1 MVSTVPADSSTLS
14 VAIRSLLDRS
24 EGGPGEMPLVPASSL
39 ECAQLETLR
48 SLTVEDLF
56 DGEGIVS
63 RDDAKC
69 VRSGLFLRFS
79 ALDES
84 HRISQ
89 GIESSSGSYWHGI
102 MHRQEGDW
110 SNAKYWFRRTG
121 THPVMAELERETGET
136 WDPFGFVDACSAAS
150 RGHGDRDR
158 ASELQMLEW
167 QLLMNHCYRRAL
179 GR

>member
-1 MVSTVPADSSTLS
+1 MVSTVPADSSPLS
-14 VAIRSLLDRS
+14 VAIRSLLDPS
-24 EGGPGEMPLVPASSL
+24 EGGLGEMPLVPDAPL
-39 ECAQLETLR
+39 ECSQLEALR
-48 SLTVEDLF
+48 ALSVEDLF
-56 DGEGIVS
+56 DGEAIAS
-63 RDDAKC
+63 HDDAEC

-89 GIESSSGSYWHGI
+89 GIETSSGSYWHGI

-121 THPVMAELERETGET
+121 THPVMAALEWETGQA

-150 RGHGDRDR
+150 RGHGDRPR
-158 ASELQMLEW
+158 ALAMQSLEW

>member
-14 VAIRSLLDRS
+14 VAIRSLLDPS
-24 EGGPGEMPLVPASSL
+24 EGVPGEMPLVPDSPL
-39 ECAQLETLR
+39 ECSQLETLR

-56 DGEGIVS
+56 DGEGVVS
-63 RDDAKC
+63 RDDAEC

-89 GIESSSGSYWHGI
+89 GIESASGSYWHGI

-121 THPVMAELERETGET
+121 THPVMADLERETGET
-136 WDPFGFVDACSAAS
+136 WDPFEFVDACSAAS

>member
-14 VAIRSLLDRS
+14 VAIRSLLDPS
-24 EGGPGEMPLVPASSL
+24 EGCLGEMPLVPDAPL

-48 SLTVEDLF
+48 SLTVDDLF

-63 RDDAKC
+63 RDDAEC

-110 SNAKYWFRRTG
+110 SNAKFWFRRTG
-121 THPVMAELERETGET
+121 AHPVMAELERETGET

-167 QLLMNHCYRRAL
+167 HLLMNHCFRRAL
-179 GR
+179 GK